1 MGCSFSREIPDTEIG
16 KKRESNESKA
26 LTQSLEKDQREEN
39 SVVKL
44 LVLGTGESGK
54 STIFKQMKILYS
66 VPDPLACGIASK
78 GKSLLRWHGGSSK
91 GSSETQASVLAI

>member
-1 MGCSFSREIPDTEIG
+1 MGCGFSKEMTGTEVG
-16 KKRESNESKA
+16 KNQESDESKA

-39 SVVKL
+39 SIVKL

-66 VPDPLACGIASK
+66 VPDPLLLSGITS
-78 GKSLLRWHGGSSK
+78 
-91 GSSETQASVLAI
+91 